1 VFLKENRMNK
11 IKSLTNR
18 IKDDLTESG
27 INLRIVL
34 LFIPVSFLTYLFHEF
49 GHWIIG
55 EMLGEKM
62 VLSLNNA
69 APWNGYYMEK
79 IHALYILIGGPAFTI
94 LQAIIFFIVIEY
106 TKSIYVYPFVFFAAF
121 CRFFSII
128 FGGFNRQDEAKIS
141 SILNIGTF
149 TVAIIVMLVLFLIVL
164 RSSKSLKL
172 NLKAIGYYILLS
184 TLSILLVIGVDALI
198 T

>member
-1 VFLKENRMNK
+1 MNE
-11 IKSLTNR
+11 IEIFTNR
-18 IKDDLTESG
+18 IKDDLTESR
-27 INLRIVL
+27 INLRIAL
-34 LFIPVSFLTYLFHEF
+34 LFIPVGFLTYLFHEF

-55 EMLGEKM
+55 EILGEKM

-69 APWNGYYMEK
+69 APWNGYYVEK
-79 IHALYILIGGPAFTI
+79 THELYILIGGPAFTI
-94 LQAIIFFIVIEY
+94 LQAIIFWVVIEN

-141 SILNIGTF
+141 SILDIGAY
-149 TVAIIVMLVLFLIVL
+149 TVAMIVLIILLLIVW
-164 RSSKSLKL
+164 RSSKLFKL
-172 NLKAIGYYILLS
+172 NLKAISYYTVLS
-184 TLSILLVIGVDALI
+184 TLSILLVIGVDTLI